1 MTAPAQD
8 PSRPWAAVAGGLRI
22 KVRLTPKSA
31 QNRVDGVTTAAAGAV
46 LKVRVRA
53 LPEHGAANAA
63 LSKVLAGWLGVP
75 QAAVAVIGGAKARA
89 KTLMVAGDG
98 LELAK
103 RAAARL
109 ANATQHDTR

>member
-1 MTAPAQD
+1 
-8 PSRPWAAVAGGLRI
+8 
-22 KVRLTPKSA
+22 VRLTPKSA

>member
-1 MTAPAQD
+1 
-8 PSRPWAAVAGGLRI
+8 
-22 KVRLTPKSA
+22 VRLTPKSA
-31 QNRVDGVTTAAAGAV
+31 QNRVDGVTTAADGAA

-53 LPEHGAANAA
+53 LPEQGAANAA

-75 QAAVAVIGGAKARA
+75 PSAVVVIGGTKARA

-103 RAAARL
+103 RASARL
-109 ANATQHDTR
+109 ADATQHDTR